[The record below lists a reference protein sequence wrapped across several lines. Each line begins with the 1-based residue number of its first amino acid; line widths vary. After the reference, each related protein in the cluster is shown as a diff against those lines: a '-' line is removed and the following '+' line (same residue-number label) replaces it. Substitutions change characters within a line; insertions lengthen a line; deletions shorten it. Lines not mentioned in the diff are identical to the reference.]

1 MTMIRMS
8 QFMEEDGM
16 FKVLIADDEMHFRHY
31 MRNVIDWQEHG
42 FEIIGEAK
50 NGLEAL
56 ELSAQHRPH
65 IALLDIN
72 MPFLDGI
79 ALAEKLKELHKD
91 IHIALITGYSEFEY
105 ARKALQLGVEDY
117 ILKPF
122 KRDDFLST
130 LLRFKARLQKLEEE
144 AAQSK
149 DDSYFLKERFL
160 NTLIGEEYDFMEE
173 EILHIFSRQGIR
185 IHSPLFLVA
194 AIEIDTMYERWSKAS
209 EIALWKFA
217 VANVLRDI
225 VVCKGTSLVFNGPE
239 GKIISLL
246 NFADEKD
253 KSAFKASLYQEFC
266 DYVKKYFRFSV
277 TVGLGDEIMHMQEIR
292 KGYLESLFAL
302 QHKLVD
308 GSGAVLE
315 YAAIVNSGRNADFNQ
330 MQLNDRILKAL
341 RRNERDEVQAGLQQ
355 IMKHIKDNRLSVDF
369 TYAILMGLVSICLA
383 HITEMG
389 GSIDLVLGKDFYPYQ
404 ELRKMSSLEKSIEW
418 LMGIYEK
425 TIRNYSGQMLT
436 RSQKIVEGVKDYIH
450 MHYMDGELNVESI
463 AHHMYLDSSYI
474 RKVLAKEL
482 EMNVSEYITLVRME
496 HAKDLLVRG
505 NIKITE
511 LAEKVGYSKAGYFAK
526 CFKKQYGVLP
536 SEYSESLN
544 PPK

>member
-1 MTMIRMS
+1 MIRMS

>member
-1 MTMIRMS
+1 
-8 QFMEEDGM
+8 M
-16 FKVLIADDEMHFRHY
+16 FKVLIADDEMHFRQY

-56 ELSAQHRPH
+56 ELSEQHRPH

-122 KRDDFLST
+122 KRDDFLSA

-149 DDSYFLKERFL
+149 GDSYFLKERFL
-160 NTLIGEEYDFMEE
+160 NTLIGEEYDFAEE
-173 EILHIFSRQGIR
+173 EVLRIFSRQGIR

-209 EIALWKFA
+209 EIALWRFA

-239 GKIISLL
+239 GRIISLL

-253 KSAFKASLYQEFC
+253 RSAFKAGLYQEFC

-302 QHKLVD
+302 QHKLID
-308 GSGAVLE
+308 GSGAVLA

-330 MQLNDRILKAL
+330 MQLNDHVLKAL
-341 RRNERDEVQAGLQQ
+341 RRNDRNEVQAGLQQ
-355 IMKHIKDNRLSVDF
+355 VMTYIKENRLSVDF
-369 TYAILMGLVSICLA
+369 TYTILMGLVSICLA

-389 GSIDLVLGKDFYPYQ
+389 GSIDVVLGKDFYPYQ

-425 TIRNYSGQMLT
+425 TIRNYSGQLMT

-450 MHYMDGELNVESI
+450 MHYMDSELNVESI

-482 EMNVSEYITLVRME
+482 EMNVSEYVTLVRME

-536 SEYSESLN
+536 SEYLESCN
-544 PPK
+544 M